1 MSEADHDK
9 VERDDQDDD
18 QQEQTRTSRETG
30 GDAEAAAPIEDR
42 EAVATD
48 TDDPRGDR
56 TRE

>member
-1 MSEADHDK
+1 MAEADRNTD
-9 VERDDQDDD
+9 ERDDQE
-18 QQEQTRTSRETG
+18 EQARKSRETG

-48 TDDPRGDR
+48 TDDPAGDG